1 MDWALVFY
9 LLSERFGWTPGEIK
23 RLNLEQISDYMRT
36 MVRVEKTRQKKMPK
50 MPRAPAMPRVGRHY
64 G

>member
-9 LLSERFGWTPGEIK
+9 LLSERFGWTPDEIK
-23 RLNLEQISDYMRT
+23 KLNLEQISDYMRT
-36 MVRVEKTRQKKMPK
+36 MLKVEKERQRKMSKMSKSPR
-50 MPRAPAMPRVGRHY
+50 MPRIGRHY